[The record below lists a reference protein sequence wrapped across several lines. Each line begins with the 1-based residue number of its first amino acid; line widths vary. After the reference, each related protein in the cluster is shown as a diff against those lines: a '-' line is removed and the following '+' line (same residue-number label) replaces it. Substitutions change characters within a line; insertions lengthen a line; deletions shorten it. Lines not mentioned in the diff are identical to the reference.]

1 MPSATRDA
9 VSAEELPVVDFSSF
23 ESDPRNVSAKLLAAA
38 KRWGFLSLT
47 GHGIQRQVIDDM
59 FATSSSFFDQPRDV
73 KAEKW
78 MNVKQQ
84 GYDYKESF
92 IGVVEGMCFGS
103 VANANLTCDNISS
116 WWTTDKKQQA
126 EAFRAECNELAQ
138 KLLGA
143 FAMAM
148 NLESDFFSCAHSP
161 NKEPGNVLRLIRY
174 PVLDKPVDPNF
185 PRLGEHTDWGT
196 ITLLFATQPGL
207 EVLSPDNKVWVPAPV
222 IEDGIIVNVADG
234 LALWSGGLLKSTKHR
249 LSWESLPGD
258 KSRES
263 MAYFVNANA
272 GGSYVCVLM
281 LCFAT
286 DHTADAPLKCLKQDL
301 ATGEFVEAS
310 LPFDATFGDY
320 QNARMRIIH
329 EKFNS
334 DGTDEE
340 LQVDPRFL
348 EMVRN
353 IGVAHGT
360 GVDFEGTHDAST
372 AS

>member
-1 MPSATRDA
+1 MPSATRDD
-9 VSAEELPVVDFSSF
+9 VFWEELPVVDFSNF
-23 ESDPRNVSAKLLAAA
+23 DSDPKNVSAKLLAAA
-38 KRWGFLSLT
+38 KRWGFLVLT
-47 GHGIQRQVIDDM
+47 GHGISRHVVNDM
-59 FATSSSFFDQPRDV
+59 FATSSSFFDQPKDA

-84 GYDYKESF
+84 GYDYKESV

-103 VANANLTCDNISS
+103 VANANLTCDNIPS
-116 WWTTDKKQQA
+116 WWTADKRQQS
-126 EAFRAECNELAQ
+126 EAFRAACNGVAQ

-174 PVLDKPVDPNF
+174 PALDKPVDSNF

-207 EVLSPDNKVWVPAPV
+207 EVLSPDDKRWVQAPM

-234 LALWSGGLLKSTKHR
+234 LALWTGGLLKSTKHR
-249 LSWESLPGD
+249 LSWESLPSD

-272 GGSYVCVLM
+272 
-281 LCFAT
+281 
-286 DHTADAPLKCLKQDL
+286 DAPLKCLKQDT
-301 ATGEFVEAS
+301 ASGGFVEAS

-320 QNARMRIIH
+320 QNARMRIYH

-334 DGTDEE
+334 DGTSDE
-340 LQVDPRFL
+340 LKVDARFL